1 MESLAHPGTGTICDV
16 GESTAIIFARFKHH
30 GQWVKWLLTKP
41 GSNPA
46 ASIFF
51 KQNNYLLSVVYKIK
65 IEKK

>member
-46 ASIFF
+46 ASIYGELHL
-51 KQNNYLLSVVYKIK
+51 N
-65 IEKK
+65 